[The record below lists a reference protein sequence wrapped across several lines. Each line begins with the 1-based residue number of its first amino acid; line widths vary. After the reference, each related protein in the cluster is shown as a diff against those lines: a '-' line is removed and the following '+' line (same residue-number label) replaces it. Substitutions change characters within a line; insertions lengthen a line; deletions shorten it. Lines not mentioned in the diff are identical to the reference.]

1 MDKQDNNAPDYKSTL
16 NLPRTDFPM
25 KANLPGREPEWL
37 KRWADEDLYGKIR
50 KARAGKPRYILQD
63 GPPYANGD
71 IHLGHAVNKV
81 LKDVVLKSRSMAGFD
96 APYVPG
102 WDCHGLPIEL
112 QVEKKVGKAGQ
123 KVDAKAFRA
132 ACREYAK
139 EQVSRQREDF
149 KRLGI
154 LGSWDEPYL
163 TMNFQY
169 EADQLRALSEV
180 IRRGYLYKGLKPV
193 YWCLDCGSALA
204 EAEVEYEDKTSPAID
219 VRFPV
224 VDAVAFN
231 KALGSQ
237 GGTGPL
243 AVAIWTTTP
252 WTLPANQAVALGAEI
267 PYALI
272 EFEKDIGT
280 ERVLVAEP
288 LADALIKRWAAPGY
302 KVVGRALGKDLEGL
316 RVKHPFYEREVPLV
330 LGEHV
335 TLDAGTGAVHTA
347 PGHGIEDFGL
357 GIQYKLKIDNPVDG
371 HGVYLPNTPIFA
383 GEHVFKANDHIVQV
397 LRDHGMLLHHEPFR
411 HSYPHCWR
419 HKTPVIFRATPQ
431 WFIGMDQN
439 GLRAKAMQEIKA
451 VKWIP
456 DWGQNRIE
464 AMVGNRPD
472 WCISRQRTW
481 GVPIALF
488 VHKVT
493 GELHPRTAELL
504 ETVAKGVE
512 QEGVDFWFSREA
524 KDFLGPEAGDYDK
537 VKDILDVW
545 FDSGVV
551 HYCVGEKRLGIGE
564 KDRADIYLEGSDQH
578 RGWFQSSLL
587 TSVAIRDK
595 APYKDVLTHGFTV
608 DEQGR
613 KMSKS
618 IGNIIVPQKVIGSL
632 GADVLR
638 LWVASTD
645 YSGELTVSDNI
656 LKHNAEAY
664 RKMRNTTRYLL
675 ANLYDFDPAA
685 NALPP
690 AKMLALDLWLVE
702 RARQLQAEIQQ
713 AYLDYQ
719 FHLIYQKLY
728 SFCVV
733 DLSSFYLDVIKDR
746 EYTTQADSVAR
757 RSCQTALHQVA
768 EAMVRWLAPIL
779 SFTAEEIWHFLPG
792 KREESVFLTT
802 WYTLPEGGKTDMG
815 LWLRVLS
822 VREAVRKELEKLRV
836 EGKIGSSLDAEVD
849 LYCAPELAKA
859 LSGLGEELR
868 FALITSYARVH
879 GEDKKPADAVADPE
893 VPGLWVN
900 ATASEHTKCVRCWH
914 HRADVGQDKNHPELC
929 ARCVS
934 NVTGSG
940 EVRKYA

>member
-1 MDKQDNNAPDYKSTL
+1 MDNKTDDTPDYKSTL

-37 KRWADEDLYGKIR
+37 KRWAEADLYGQIR

-81 LKDVVLKSRSMAGFD
+81 LKDIVVKSHSMDGFD

-123 KVDAKAFRA
+123 KVDAKTFRA

-139 EQVSRQREDF
+139 EQISRQREDF

-154 LGSWDEPYL
+154 LGDWDEPYL
-163 TMNFQY
+163 TMSFQF

-180 IRRGYLYKGLKPV
+180 VRHGHLYKGLKPV

-219 VRFPV
+219 VRFPA
-224 VDAVAFN
+224 VDAEAFG
-231 KALGSQ
+231 KALKAKAGS
-237 GGTGPL
+237 GPI

-252 WTLPANQAVALGAEI
+252 WTLPANQAVALGAEL
-267 PYALI
+267 PYALLQ
-272 EFEKDIGT
+272 FEKDVGQ

-288 LADALIKRWAAPGY
+288 LADAVAKRWGLSGY
-302 KVVGRALGKDLEGL
+302 EIVGRALGKDLEGL
-316 RVKHPFYEREVPLV
+316 MLKHPLYDRVVPLV

-347 PGHGIEDFGL
+347 PAHGIEDFGL

-371 HGVYLPNTPIFA
+371 NGVYLPNTPIFA
-383 GEHVFKANDHIVQV
+383 GEHVFKANDHVVQV

-419 HKTPVIFRATPQ
+419 HKSPVIFRATPQ

-439 GLRAKAMQEIKA
+439 GLRQAAMDEIKK

-488 VHKVT
+488 VHKQS

-504 ETVAKGVE
+504 EMVAQGVE
-512 QEGVDFWFSREA
+512 KEGVDFWFSREGA
-524 KDFLGPEAGDYDK
+524 DFLGDEAKDYDK

-551 HYCVGEKRLGIGE
+551 HYCVGEKRMGIAPDQ
-564 KDRADIYLEGSDQH
+564 KADIYLEGSDQH

-587 TSVAIRDK
+587 TSVAIRGK

-618 IGNIIVPQKVIGSL
+618 IGNVVVPQKVISNL

-645 YSGELTVSDNI
+645 YSGELSVSDNI

-664 RKMRNTTRYLL
+664 RKMRNTVRYLL
-675 ANLYDFDPAA
+675 ANLYDFDPAQHGVA
-685 NALPP
+685 PD
-690 AKMLALDLWLVE
+690 KMLALDLWLVE
-702 RARQLQAEIQQ
+702 RARQLQKEIVQ
-713 AYLDYQ
+713 AYQDYQ
-719 FHLIYQKLY
+719 YHQIYQKLY
-728 SFCVV
+728 AFCVV

-757 RSCQTALHQVA
+757 RSCQTALHHVA

-779 SFTAEEIWHFLPG
+779 SFTAEEIWHHLPG
-792 KREESVFLTT
+792 KREGSVFLAT
-802 WYTLPEGGKTDMG
+802 WYAIPEAAKTDMR
-815 LWLRVLS
+815 LWQQVLS

-836 EGKIGSSLDAEVD
+836 DGKIGSSLDAEVD
-849 LYCAPELAKA
+849 LYCEPELARA
-859 LSGLGEELR
+859 LGGLGEELR
-868 FALITSYARVH
+868 FTLITSYARVH
-879 GEDKKPADAVADPE
+879 DDGQKPKDAVADPE
-893 VPGLWVN
+893 VAGLWVK
-900 ATASEHTKCVRCWH
+900 ATASAHEKCVRCWH
-914 HRADVGQDKNHPELC
+914 HREDTNKDAKHPGLC
-929 ARCVS
+929 GRCVS
-934 NVTGSG
+934 NVAGGG
-940 EVRKYA
+940 ETRKYA

>member
-1 MDKQDNNAPDYKSTL
+1 MDNKTDNVPDYKSTL

-25 KANLPGREPEWL
+25 KANLPGREPERL
-37 KRWADEDLYGKIR
+37 KQWADTGLYERIR

-81 LKDVVLKSRSMAGFD
+81 LKDMVVKSRSMAGFD

-123 KVDAKAFRA
+123 KVDAKTFRA

-180 IRRGYLYKGLKPV
+180 IKRGHLYKGLKPV
-193 YWCLDCGSALA
+193 YWCLDCASALA

-219 VRFPV
+219 VRFPAM
-224 VDAVAFN
+224 DALAFS

-237 GGTGPL
+237 GGTGPIS
-243 AVAIWTTTP
+243 VAIWTTTP

-288 LADALIKRWAAPGY
+288 LADAVAKRWSLSGY
-302 KVVGRALGKDLEGL
+302 RIVGRALGKDLEGL
-316 RVKHPFYEREVPLV
+316 QFKHPFYDRHVPLV

-371 HGVYLPNTPIFA
+371 NGVYLPNTPLFA
-383 GEHVFKANDHIVQV
+383 GEHVFKANEHIVQV

-439 GLRAKAMQEIKA
+439 GLRRHAMDEIKK

-464 AMVGNRPD
+464 AMVSNRPD

-488 VHKVT
+488 VHKVS

-512 QEGVDFWFSREA
+512 GEGVDFWFSREA
-524 KDFLGPEAGDYDK
+524 KDFLGAEAGDYDK

-551 HYCVGEKRLGIGE
+551 HYCVGEKRLGIAAN
-564 KDRADIYLEGSDQH
+564 DRADIYLEGSDQH

-587 TSVAIRDK
+587 TSVAMRDK

-618 IGNIIVPQKVIGSL
+618 IGNIIVPQKVIGNL

-675 ANLYDFDPAA
+675 ANLYDFDPAQH
-685 NALPP
+685 ALPP

-702 RARQLQAEIQQ
+702 RARQLQQEIQQ

-746 EYTTQADSVAR
+746 EYTTQADSAAR
-757 RSCQTALHQVA
+757 RSCQTALHHVA

-779 SFTAEEIWHFLPG
+779 SFTAEEIWHHLPG
-792 KREESVFLTT
+792 KREESVFLAT
-802 WYTLPEGGKTDMG
+802 WYALPEGGKTDMP
-815 LWLRVLS
+815 LWQRVLS

-849 LYCAPELAKA
+849 LYCEPELAQT
-859 LSGLGEELR
+859 LSSLGEELR

-879 GEDKKPADAVADPE
+879 DDAQKPKDAVADPE
-893 VPGLWVN
+893 VPGLWVK
-900 ATASEHTKCVRCWH
+900 AKASEHVKCVRCWH
-914 HRADVGQDKNHPELC
+914 HRADVGQDKSHPELC
-929 ARCVS
+929 GRCVS
-934 NVTGSG
+934 NVTGAG
-940 EVRKYA
+940 ETRKYA

>member
-1 MDKQDNNAPDYKSTL
+1 MDNKTDDIPDYKSTL

-37 KRWADEDLYGKIR
+37 KRWAETDLYGQIR

-81 LKDVVLKSRSMAGFD
+81 LKDIVVKSHTLDGFD
-96 APYVPG
+96 SPYVPG

-123 KVDAKAFRA
+123 KVDAKTFRA

-139 EQVSRQREDF
+139 EQISRQREDF

-154 LGSWDEPYL
+154 LGAWDEPYL
-163 TMNFQY
+163 TMNFQF

-180 IRRGYLYKGLKPV
+180 IKHGHLYKGLKPV
-193 YWCLDCGSALA
+193 YWCLDCASALA

-224 VDAVAFN
+224 VDAEAFG
-231 KALGSQ
+231 KALGSK
-237 GGTGPL
+237 GGSGPIS
-243 AVAIWTTTP
+243 VAIWTTTP
-252 WTLPANQAVALGAEI
+252 WTLPANQAVALGAEL
-267 PYALI
+267 PYALLQ
-272 EFEKDIGT
+272 FEKDVGQ

-288 LADALIKRWAAPGY
+288 LADAVAERWGLSGY
-302 KVVGRALGKDLEGL
+302 EIVGRALGKDLEGFK
-316 RVKHPFYEREVPLV
+316 VKHPFYDRVVPLV

-347 PGHGIEDFGL
+347 PAHGVEDFGL

-371 HGVYLPNTPIFA
+371 NGVYLPNTPIFA
-383 GEHVFKANDHIVQV
+383 GEHVFKANDHVVQV

-419 HKTPVIFRATPQ
+419 HKSPVIFRATPQ

-439 GLRAKAMQEIKA
+439 GLRQAAMEEIKK

-488 VHKVT
+488 VHKQS

-512 QEGVDFWFSREA
+512 QEGVDFWFSREEQ
-524 KDFLGPEAGDYDK
+524 DFLGDEAKDYDK

-551 HYCVGEKRLGIGE
+551 HYCVGEKRMGIAPDQ
-564 KDRADIYLEGSDQH
+564 KADIYLEGSDQH

-587 TSVAIRDK
+587 TSVAIRGK

-618 IGNIIVPQKVIGSL
+618 IGNVVVPQKVISNL

-645 YSGELTVSDNI
+645 YSGELSVSDNI

-664 RKMRNTTRYLL
+664 RKMRNTVRYLL
-675 ANLYDFDPAA
+675 ANLYDFDPAQNSVAPA
-685 NALPP
+685 N
-690 AKMLALDLWLVE
+690 MLALDLWLVE
-702 RARQLQAEIQQ
+702 RARQLQKELVQ
-713 AYLDYQ
+713 AYQDYQ
-719 FHLIYQKLY
+719 YHLIYQKLY
-728 SFCVV
+728 GFCVV

-757 RSCQTALHQVA
+757 RSCQTALHHVA

-779 SFTAEEIWHFLPG
+779 SFTAEEIWHHLPG
-792 KREESVFLTT
+792 KREDSVFLAT
-802 WYTLPEGGKTDMG
+802 WYAIPEAAKTDMR
-815 LWLRVLS
+815 LWQQVLS

-836 EGKIGSSLDAEVD
+836 DGKIGSSLDAEVD
-849 LYCAPELAKA
+849 LYCEPELARA
-859 LSGLGEELR
+859 LGSLGEELR
-868 FALITSYARVH
+868 FTLITSYARVH
-879 GEDKKPADAVADPE
+879 DDGQKPNDAVADPE
-893 VPGLWVN
+893 VAGLWVK
-900 ATASEHTKCVRCWH
+900 ATASVHEKCVRCWH
-914 HRADVGQDKNHPELC
+914 HREDTNKDAKHPGLC
-929 ARCVS
+929 GRCVS
-934 NVTGSG
+934 NIVGPG
-940 EVRKYA
+940 EIRKFA

>member
-1 MDKQDNNAPDYKSTL
+1 MDNTTDNAPDYKSTL

-37 KRWADEDLYGKIR
+37 KHWADEDLYGRIR

-81 LKDVVLKSRSMAGFD
+81 LKDIVVKSHSLDGFD

-112 QVEKKVGKAGQ
+112 QVEKKVGKPGQ
-123 KVDAKAFRA
+123 KVDARTFRA

-139 EQVSRQREDF
+139 EQISRQREDF

-154 LGSWDEPYL
+154 LGAWDEPYL
-163 TMNFQY
+163 TMNFQF

-180 IRRGYLYKGLKPV
+180 IQRGHLYKGLKPV
-193 YWCLDCGSALA
+193 YWCLDCASALA
-204 EAEVEYEDKTSPAID
+204 EAEVEYEDKTSPTID
-219 VRFPV
+219 VRFKA
-224 VDAVAFN
+224 VDEKAF
-231 KALGSQ
+231 LGKLEGAS
-237 GGTGPL
+237 GTGPVS
-243 AVAIWTTTP
+243 VAIWTTTP
-252 WTLPANQAVALGAEI
+252 WTMPANQAVALGAEI
-267 PYALI
+267 EYALVQ
-272 EFEKDIGT
+272 FDLGAGP
-280 ERVLVAEP
+280 ERVLLAESMVP
-288 LADALIKRWAAPGY
+288 GIMQRWG
-302 KVVGRALGKDLEGL
+302 VGSHEIVGRATGKALEGL
-316 RVKHPFYEREVPLV
+316 MLKHPFYDRTVPLV

-347 PGHGIEDFGL
+347 PGHGQEDFAL
-357 GIQYKLKIDNPVDG
+357 GVAYDLPINNPVDG
-371 HGVYLPNTPIFA
+371 NGIYLPNTPIFA
-383 GEHVFKANDHIVQV
+383 GEHVFKANDHVIQV
-397 LRDHGMLLHHEPFR
+397 LKDHGTLLHQSTLR

-431 WFIGMDQN
+431 WFIGMDHN
-439 GLRAKAMQEIKA
+439 GLRQHAMDEIKK

-488 VHKVT
+488 VHKES
-493 GELHPRTAELL
+493 GELHPRTSELL
-504 ETVAKGVE
+504 EAVAKGVE
-512 QEGVDFWFSREA
+512 KEGVDYWFDREG
-524 KDFLGPEAGDYDK
+524 KDFLGDEAGDYDK

-551 HYCVGEKRLGIGE
+551 HYCVGEKRLGIGKE
-564 KDRADIYLEGSDQH
+564 DRADIYLEGSDQH

-587 TSVAIRDK
+587 TSVAIRGK

-618 IGNIIVPQKVIGSL
+618 IGNVVVPQKVIANL

-664 RKMRNTTRYLL
+664 RKMRNTVRYLL
-675 ANLYDFDPAA
+675 ANLYDFDPAQHTLA
-685 NALPP
+685 P

-702 RARQLQAEIQQ
+702 RARQLQKEIVQ
-713 AYLDYQ
+713 AYQDYQ
-719 FHLIYQKLY
+719 YHLIYQKLY
-728 SFCVV
+728 AFCVV

-757 RSCQTALHQVA
+757 RSCQTALHHVA

-779 SFTAEEIWHFLPG
+779 SFTAEEIWHHLPG
-792 KREESVFLTT
+792 KHEESVFLAT
-802 WYTLPEGGKTDMG
+802 WYALPEAAKTDMR
-815 LWLRVLS
+815 LWQQVLS
-822 VREAVRKELEKLRV
+822 VRDAVRKELEKLRV
-836 EGKIGSSLDAEVD
+836 DGKIGSPLDAEVD
-849 LYCAPELAKA
+849 LYCEPELAQA
-859 LSGLGEELR
+859 LGGLGEELR

-879 GEDKKPADAVADPE
+879 GDEARPKDAVAGEE
-893 VPGLWVN
+893 VSGLWLKVKP
-900 ATASEHTKCVRCWH
+900 SEHVKCVRCWH
-914 HRADVGQDKNHPELC
+914 HRADVGQDKSHPGLC
-929 ARCVS
+929 ARCVTNIS
-934 NVTGSG
+934 GSG
-940 EVRKYA
+940 EVRKFA

>member
-1 MDKQDNNAPDYKSTL
+1 MDNKTDDTPDYKSTL

-37 KRWADEDLYGKIR
+37 KRWAEQDLYGKIR
-50 KARAGKPRYILQD
+50 KARTGKPRYILQD

-81 LKDVVLKSRSMAGFD
+81 LKDIVVKSRSLDGFD

-123 KVDAKAFRA
+123 KVDAKTFRA
-132 ACREYAK
+132 ACRDYAK
-139 EQVSRQREDF
+139 EQVSKQREDF

-154 LGSWDEPYL
+154 LGDWDQPYL
-163 TMNFQY
+163 TMNFQF
-169 EADQLRALSEV
+169 EADQLRALSDV
-180 IRRGYLYKGLKPV
+180 IKRGHLYKGLKPV

-219 VRFPV
+219 VRFPA
-224 VDAVAFN
+224 VDALAFT
-231 KALGSQ
+231 KALGNQ
-237 GGTGPL
+237 QGTGPL

-252 WTLPANQAVALGAEI
+252 WTLPANQAVALGAKI

-288 LADALIKRWAAPGY
+288 LADALIKRWGASGY

-316 RVKHPFYEREVPLV
+316 KVKHPFYDREVPLV

-347 PGHGIEDFGL
+347 PGHGVEDFAL

-383 GEHVFKANDHIVQV
+383 GEHVFKANEHIVQV

-431 WFIGMDQN
+431 WFIGMDHN
-439 GLRAKAMQEIKA
+439 GLRAKAMEEIKT

-464 AMVGNRPD
+464 AMVANRPD

-488 VHKVT
+488 VHKQT

-504 ETVAKGVE
+504 ETVATGVE
-512 QEGVDFWFSREA
+512 QEGVEFWFGRDGAAFLGEEA
-524 KDFLGPEAGDYDK
+524 KDYDK

-587 TSVAIRDK
+587 TSVAIRGK

-675 ANLYDFDPAA
+675 ANLYDFDPVA
-685 NALPP
+685 NALKP

-702 RARQLQAEIQQ
+702 RARSLQAEIQQ

-728 SFCVV
+728 SFCIV

-757 RSCQTALHQVA
+757 RSCQTALYHVA

-779 SFTAEEIWHFLPG
+779 SFTAEEIWHSLPG
-792 KREESVFLTT
+792 KREESVFLAT
-802 WYTLPEGGKTDMG
+802 WYALPESSKADMG
-815 LWLRVLS
+815 LWQRVLS

-849 LYCAPELAKA
+849 LYCEPELARP
-859 LSGLGEELR
+859 LGGLGDELR

-879 GEDKKPADAVADPE
+879 GEAQKPQDAVSDPE
-893 VPGLWVN
+893 VPGLWVK
-900 ATASEHTKCVRCWH
+900 AKASAHTKCVRCWH
-914 HRADVGQDKNHPELC
+914 HREDVGQNKEHPELC
-929 ARCVS
+929 GRCVE
-934 NVTGSG
+934 NVAGSG
-940 EVRKYA
+940 EIRKYA